1 LTRYALVLAFIV
13 LLVGCGA
20 EGSGGPLTSQP
31 PLSTPQTTAPADST
45 TLRQEETLPESNDP
59 DENFLV
65 AQAIA
70 DLVARMDADPTEIK
84 VESVETGIWNDG
96 SVGCPETGVAYI
108 QALIPGT
115 RVSLRLDDITYA
127 YHQGG
132 SDAPF
137 LCESPVEDAFEGVEG
152 DILIPPPGYD
162 E

>member
-1 LTRYALVLAFIV
+1 MERLTLALAFSV

-59 DENFLV
+59 DENLLV
-65 AQAIA
+65 EQAIA
-70 DLVARMDADPTEIK
+70 DLVARMDVEPTEIK

-115 RVSLRLDDITYA
+115 RLRLQLDDTTYT

-132 SDAPF
+132 SGAPF
-137 LCESPVEDAFEGVEG
+137 LCESPDEEAFKGVEG
-152 DILIPPPGYD
+152 DVLIPPPGYD

>member
-1 LTRYALVLAFIV
+1 MERLTLALALTV

-20 EGSGGPLTSQP
+20 EGSGEPVTSQP

-59 DENFLV
+59 DENLLV
-65 AQAIA
+65 EQAIA
-70 DLVARMDADPTEIK
+70 DLVARMDVDPK
-84 VESVETGIWNDG
+84 DVEVDSVETGVWKDG
-96 SVGCPETGVAYI
+96 SIGCPEPDTAYI
-108 QALIPGT
+108 QSLVPGT
-115 RVSLRLDDITYA
+115 RVSLRLNDITYA